1 MGSLEGREPQT
12 ERIQENEKGGPDWE
26 GALRRASLL
35 PVPLLGVSGEGL
47 VLGSVCPGP
56 AVMPARLLTQVCC
69 GHPDLRVPGA
79 AAAPAELH
87 HLGESPQRG
96 RPQCEE

>member
-12 ERIQENEKGGPDWE
+12 ERIQENEERGPDWE

-35 PVPLLGVSGEGL
+35 PVLPLGVSGERL
-47 VLGSVCPGP
+47 VLGSVCPSP
-56 AVMPARLLTQVCC
+56 SVMSACLLTQVRC

-79 AAAPAELH
+79 AAAPTELH
-87 HLGESPQRG
+87 HLCESPQRG
-96 RPQCEE
+96 RPQRKE